1 VTARQREL
9 ERGAG
14 VARTAINVALTPWGG
29 SEACIDRYEA
39 AIRLATDFQLSL
51 ARLVRVEPVR
61 SLASTSASMT
71 RDVGAAQL
79 SVARWF
85 LDD

>member
-1 VTARQREL
+1 MEADGLIRIVAKTAL
-9 ERGAG
+9 A
-14 VARTAINVALTPWGG
+14 PWGG
-29 SEACIDRYEA
+29 SSAVLDRYEA
-39 AIRLATDFQLSL
+39 GIRMATNLQLNF
-51 ARLVRVEPVR
+51 AKTVRVEPIR
-61 SLASTSASMT
+61 TLASTLAGAT

>member
-1 VTARQREL
+1 MEVDGLIRVVGKTAL
-9 ERGAG
+9 A
-14 VARTAINVALTPWGG
+14 PWGG
-29 SEACIDRYEA
+29 SLAVLDRYEA
-39 AIRLATDFQLSL
+39 GIRMATNLQLNF
-51 ARLVRVEPVR
+51 AKTVRVEPIR
-61 SLASTSASMT
+61 TLASTLAGAT

>member
-1 VTARQREL
+1 VEVDGLIRVVAKTAL
-9 ERGAG
+9 A
-14 VARTAINVALTPWGG
+14 PWGG
-29 SEACIDRYEA
+29 SLAVLDRYEA
-39 AIRLATDFQLSL
+39 GIRMATDLQLNF
-51 ARLVRVEPVR
+51 AKTVRVEPVR
-61 SLASTSASMT
+61 TLASTLAGVT